1 MEGAKVTVRT
11 RRLHSTLA
19 TVQEFVGGRLE
30 IQWWSRAYEL
40 AAPAVRVVAGGVPLA
55 RRADWTAQKEATVST
70 MTKGA

>member
-1 MEGAKVTVRT
+1 MEGAKVTLGT
-11 RRLHSTLA
+11 RKLRSTLA

-40 AAPAVRVVAGGVPLA
+40 AAPAVRVVAGRVPLA
-55 RRADWTAQKEATVST
+55 GPAEWTAQKEAMVST